1 MRRFSL
7 FSLMLIVLCTLSFG
21 ACASKTPLER
31 TIEARTEY
39 TATLN
44 SFSMKE
50 TPSVDPAAEIAADVE
65 MTSDA
70 EGGQGEDAEVDA
82 ESVDAEGMDGD
93 EEAVELAPEMRQDA
107 VLDVLIQHDS
117 RAPLAGVTVDITMA
131 DGSQNEL
138 ASWRRWI
145 DTEGLLRANQRP
157 VIVVLEDVSWEE
169 GFGFSVEVRPLV
181 PEGERGEYRE
191 FEGL

>member
-7 FSLMLIVLCTLSFG
+7 FSLMFIVFCALSFG

-50 TPSVDPAAEIAADVE
+50 TPSVDPAADMAADIE
-65 MTSDA
+65 MLSDA
-70 EGGQGEDAEVDA
+70 DSEQGEDA
-82 ESVDAEGMDGD
+82 ESVDAEGMDDD
-93 EEAVELAPEMRQDA
+93 EEAVEMAPEMRQDA
-107 VLDVLIQHDS
+107 VLDVIIQHDS

-131 DGSQNEL
+131 DGSQEL

-145 DTEGLLRANQRP
+145 DTEGLLPANQRP
-157 VIVVLEDVSWEE
+157 VIIVLEDVSWEE